1 MTSRFGVKG
10 DLNVASEIT
19 LNGSGILGTINYLQ
33 TELDKINAKITRM
46 QNANASMNTLGNAA
60 SI

>member
-33 TELDKINAKITRM
+33 TELDKIGYQPGDEDFN
-46 QNANASMNTLGNAA
+46 
-60 SI
+60 